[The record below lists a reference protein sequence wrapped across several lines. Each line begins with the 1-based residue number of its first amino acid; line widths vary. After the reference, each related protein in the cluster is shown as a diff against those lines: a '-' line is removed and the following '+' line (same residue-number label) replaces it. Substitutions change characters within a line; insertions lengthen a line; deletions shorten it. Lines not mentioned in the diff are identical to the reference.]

1 MKANAN
7 NHPLRS
13 TPATTGSAPPPP
25 ATKLHAPHIA
35 APALTFKTLLIN
47 GKHLNMLRDIAAPAD
62 AEPKTVDLRSFNHR
76 LGGATGPFLRDA
88 SPGSILPSVS
98 GQHTLD
104 AVVTGPI
111 STFDSIAQYQQAF
124 LDGKVGCAFPSQYI
138 GPGDKFIILPDGT
151 RAFTPASA
159 QAFFDR
165 HTLPPTVRAL
175 RPGSSPS
182 PSPQRR
188 SPTSSAAAPPAPR
201 LTSTRAT
208 GLESPTTSRRHQSPR
223 RHGRNAS
230 STRLRAAAR
239 SARISTTPRPLKPA
253 STSSST

>member
-1 MKANAN
+1 MKRSIDSNTSILQALLARIAQLEAMVSTLAPGANPKPAPPLARDPPPPASWADRVKANAN

-62 AEPKTVDLRSFNHR
+62 AEPKTVDLQSFNHR

-165 HTLPPTVRAL
+165 HFTPDRSRA
-175 RPGSSPS
+175 
-182 PSPQRR
+182 
-188 SPTSSAAAPPAPR
+188 
-201 LTSTRAT
+201 
-208 GLESPTTSRRHQSPR
+208 
-223 RHGRNAS
+223 
-230 STRLRAAAR
+230 
-239 SARISTTPRPLKPA
+239 
-253 STSSST
+253 